1 MPKDEVNRKGDPKK
15 HGLKGC
21 AAACHRKRKLP
32 LSTCLFWTHRTL
44 YSKEGSTPPDSW
56 EGRHVPGLMVV
67 HGYSSN
73 LCRAEEAD
81 TRKLGSTCSS
91 VGREGL
97 GL

>member
-1 MPKDEVNRKGDPKK
+1 MPKDEVNQNGDPMK
-15 HGLKGC
+15 HGLKDGGV
-21 AAACHRKRKLP
+21 ACYRKRKLP

-56 EGRHVPGLMVV
+56 EGRHVPGLMM
-67 HGYSSN
+67 
-73 LCRAEEAD
+73 CAWP
-81 TRKLGSTCSS
+81 GSTCSN

>member
-1 MPKDEVNRKGDPKK
+1 MPKNEVNRKGDPKK

-21 AAACHRKRKLP
+21 AVACHRKRQLKRKVP

-56 EGRHVPGLMVV
+56 EGRHVPGLMMCAWLEQ
-67 HGYSSN
+67 YN

-81 TRKLGSTCSS
+81 TRSWAQH
-91 VGREGL
+91 VAV
-97 GL
+97 